1 MGWQTHTHMHIRTGT
16 HMKINLKHNSNISA
30 CSIFYSSLSAQ
41 TGKNVSSREIPLC
54 HALFCW
60 SIWCPPLADFCAI
73 QEGTFWP
80 TYWRFFLLTCY
91 KCHLALYLL
100 SQLWWLEQDKLSKEE
115 CLFPKW
121 FTKMNTSSSTKHFLW
136 LFSGYINLWC
146 PTFCK
151 TN

>member
-1 MGWQTHTHMHIRTGT
+1 
-16 HMKINLKHNSNISA
+16 MKINLKHNSNISS

-41 TGKNVSSREIPLC
+41 TGKNINNISHPEKSLPVMLSSTEVSGVLPC
-54 HALFCW
+54 
-60 SIWCPPLADFCAI
+60 ADFCAI
-73 QEGTFWP
+73 QKGTFWP
-80 TYWRFFLLTCY
+80 TYWKFFLLTCY

-100 SQLWWLEQDKLSKEE
+100 SQLRWLEQDKLSKEE

-121 FTKMNTSSSTKHFLW
+121 FTKMNTSSSTKHFLR
-136 LFSGYINLWC
+136 LFSGNINLWC